1 MGSLPIAHEPVA
13 GAHPERSPLAQIV
26 LLSWRAKQSTTLRRT
41 AADIITVTY
50 VEPEGSPPIVPR
62 PLAGRP
68 VRHRRPQLQSV
79 ANSVME
85 VLAEA
90 VGKLATIGDGER

>member
-50 VEPEGSPPIVPR
+50 VEPDGSPPIVLVRWPAR
-62 PLAGRP
+62 P
-68 VRHRRPQLQSV
+68 SV
-79 ANSVME
+79 TDARNSNRW
-85 VLAEA
+85 L
-90 VGKLATIGDGER
+90 TR